1 VYALIIKLR
10 DFSAAH
16 RLIKGYQG
24 KCNHLHGHNYSL
36 NIKIGATALDDSD
49 LVLDFKIAR
58 KACDRWVQE
67 NIDHTT
73 LVCEEDAS
81 LIEFLNKDQQRY
93 FPLPGGKNTT
103 VEAVAAHL
111 FSQFSTIIEKENQQH
126 KNNIAL
132 LEVELWES
140 KTSAAV
146 YSNSQVLM
154 KGDICGA

>member
-1 VYALIIKLR
+1 MLIIKLK
-10 DFSAAH
+10 DFSSAH
-16 RLIKGYQG
+16 RLIKGYKG

-49 LVLDFKIAR
+49 LVLDFKVAR
-58 KACDRWVQE
+58 KACDHWVQD

-73 LVCEEDAS
+73 LVCEEDTA
-81 LIEFLNKDQQRY
+81 LLEFLKQEQQRY
-93 FPLPGGKNTT
+93 FLLPGGKNTT

-111 FSQFSTIIEKENQQH
+111 FTELSAIIEKENQRH
-126 KNNIAL
+126 ENDIAL

-146 YSNSQVLM
+146 YCPGQVLV
-154 KGDICGA
+154 KGESCGS